1 MQKIPYFL
9 EVTKCHYLKIFLFLI
24 ILVSG
29 MTLVALVPAMQA

>member
-9 EVTKCHYLKIFLFLI
+9 EVTKCHYLKIFLFLT

-29 MTLVALVPAMQA
+29 TTLVALVLVMQV